1 MQNKNYRLILILYT
15 FSVFRTLYPCLH
27 VFGGLNSWDLVPMF
41 QKLKI
46 KYEWGGGGIKSKWNV
61 DEMFWKVLQ
70 IKVYF
75 EIVYMH
81 FIL

>member
-1 MQNKNYRLILILYT
+1 MI
-15 FSVFRTLYPCLH
+15 
-27 VFGGLNSWDLVPMF
+27 
-41 QKLKI
+41 
-46 KYEWGGGGIKSKWNV
+46 EGGGGIKCKWNV